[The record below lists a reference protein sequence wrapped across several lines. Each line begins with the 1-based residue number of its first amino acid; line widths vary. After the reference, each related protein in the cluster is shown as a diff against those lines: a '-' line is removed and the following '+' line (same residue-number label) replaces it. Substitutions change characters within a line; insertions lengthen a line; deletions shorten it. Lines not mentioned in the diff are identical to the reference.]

1 MKGGNVVSEAN
12 GITQFAEGEPKR
24 RNNDTVRVYQP
35 LEGGNEVSEANV
47 VTLCSKGEIPYCV
60 SRKRP
65 LDGACLIGINLRE
78 LHIYLV
84 YLSILKKVVC
94 IAFFFTFTAFR
105 RISNKFDYVT
115 HYFNNSSYT
124 AMFI

>member
-1 MKGGNVVSEAN
+1 MEFALAN

-60 SRKRP
+60 
-65 LDGACLIGINLRE
+65 AENAIW
-78 LHIYLV
+78 
-84 YLSILKKVVC
+84 
-94 IAFFFTFTAFR
+94 
-105 RISNKFDYVT
+105 
-115 HYFNNSSYT
+115 
-124 AMFI
+124 M